1 MRNSIFLKP
10 LIFTMLVMAGLFH
23 LFSMRFTIAVP
34 KQSVRCLH
42 ARFLLIDK
50 WDTDVAI
57 GDLVYFKFASNAGP
71 LYEGAEVVKKVVAM
85 GGQTIDFDEWHVV
98 VDGVKA
104 VELDMTQGLART
116 GQAISELNTHLTL
129 NDGELFVMGET
140 PLSYDSRYWGPIKQ
154 EKIMGT
160 AYAIY

>member
-10 LIFTMLVMAGLFH
+10 LIITLLVLTGLFY
-23 LFSMRFTIAVP
+23 LFSWRFIIAVP

-42 ARFLLIDK
+42 AKFLLIDK
-50 WDTDVAI
+50 WDKDLSP
-57 GDLVYFKFASNAGP
+57 GDLVYFEFAKNTGP
-71 LYEGAEVVKKVVAM
+71 LYEGAEVVKKVIAM
-85 GGQTIDFDEWHVV
+85 SGQTVDINEKYVS
-98 VDGVKA
+98 VDGNKA
-104 VELDMTQGLART
+104 VELDMSHGLAKT
-116 GQAISELNTHLTL
+116 GLSISALTTHYTMQT
-129 NDGELFVMGET
+129 DELFVMGET